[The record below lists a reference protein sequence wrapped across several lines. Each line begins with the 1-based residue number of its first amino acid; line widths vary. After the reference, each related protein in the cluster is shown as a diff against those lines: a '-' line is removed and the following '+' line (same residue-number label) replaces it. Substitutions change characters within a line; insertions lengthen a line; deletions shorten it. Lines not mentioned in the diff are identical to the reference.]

1 MKRLFFICSVF
12 FTAIMQEVLCANTS
26 FLYPSTMDISVLDI
40 DKSGTST
47 SYSNP
52 NIYIYRSTAD
62 DSCIY
67 IGNYYNANE
76 LDAFFGKRTEKVS
89 LDNQECIY
97 RYNDV
102 GVVVSVANEEDFG
115 LYSFFLLKS
124 NFKCHIEGLYIGVG
138 DNITNLDLSS
148 FSKVD
153 EEVQDDQSVRKWYFT
168 SSGDLLDLIVK
179 NNVIIQIRVE
189 LGI

>member
-1 MKRLFFICSVF
+1 M
-12 FTAIMQEVLCANTS
+12 
-26 FLYPSTMDISVLDI
+26 
-40 DKSGTST
+40 G
-47 SYSNP
+47 SYGP
-52 NIYIYRSTAD
+52 
-62 DSCIY
+62 SCIY

-115 LYSFFLLKS
+115 LYSFFLL
-124 NFKCHIEGLYIGVG
+124 NIGVG

-153 EEVQDDQSVRKWYFT
+153 EEIQDDQSVRKWYFT

-179 NNVIIQIRVE
+179 NNEIIQIRVE

>member
-52 NIYIYRSTAD
+52 NIYIYRSTVD

-124 NFKCHIEGLYIGVG
+124 NFKCHIEGLNIGVG

-153 EEVQDDQSVRKWYFT
+153 EEIQDDQSVRKWYFT